1 MKLLQR
7 MKSKKGFTLVEMVL
21 VIAILAVI
29 LAFAVPG
36 VDSYVKRI
44 KLMELDDSARS
55 IFMAAQNKLMTLRS
69 SGKSLNFEG
78 ANLVELENVPDFF
91 KEGEY
96 SDNEKTRPKFT
107 YIKSDDLKKIPEG
120 DSNII
125 SLGAIEDQLYS
136 NEFVIEYDAATGTVF
151 GVFYTEDDGALED
164 YDPENMERGF
174 EERLK
179 AGGTIGYYGG
189 GTLVEVPV
197 GEEITTPI
205 IKNGAM
211 EKLVVYV
218 EWPDGFDEAEKLYF
232 TLSIVGPEKGAASNM
247 QTVEIISKD
256 DSCYIT
262 KDNYS
267 TIILD
272 SLAPGL
278 GSDNGQWDI
287 PSDAGDH
294 NLSYPFVL
302 ERDFKGWVL
311 KKNLV
316 FDSERGV
323 YYPKYKGKM
332 WQGAEMEGTE
342 WLRDDYPM
350 DPQDN
355 GSSSEGQGYPGS
367 NTNSNYI
374 INPGSDIT
382 VYVTFYDKSGV
393 YKDIPTV
400 KPYPVNSYFNAL
412 DGTTAHISA
421 GRHLQNLAN
430 YVYGPTVSD
439 VSLDAD
445 INFSLSRGEDPTQPY
460 DVYDYWNAGETYA
473 SCYEFKPIG
482 SQFVEASTFVP
493 KFHGN
498 NHTISYL
505 KIDSRMH
512 KFTDDK
518 TAGYSNTAFFAEL
531 YNAGGVENL
540 TFYRPYVYGETE
552 NTAVFVGHCYG
563 GSNFENI
570 KIINPTVIGT
580 KNVGAICGDFSDNT
594 QVMDVEVYVA
604 EYENNYDF
612 YYDEINGKYANNS
625 TEEGLKHYQESLNW
639 DDPTNDPYSKF
650 YIEGTTEE
658 AYVGGIMGRSNA
670 NLKKSYCSVRVI
682 SKGVAGGM
690 VGYNTGSIQ
699 NVYVGGH
706 TFEGSYIGKTE
717 LGKDYCLIN
726 VDGKNGSGGI
736 VGEMADGGFTGC
748 YSTASVAYSDGYGDG
763 FIGIDR
769 KDTDVGNGAYAFG
782 WVIKP
787 DGKVDRKYSNIKGVM
802 SISDSALASASIIDA
817 QPYDKTLD
825 NEYPYK
831 TAATDKTVHVGDWP
845 VDPPLFG
852 IFYWEKV
859 GEEYFIKSVGYNA
872 KEGEKVDFGELK
884 DGVTVEN
891 FGYGYY
897 FTNAAY
903 KTDPNVMSDVGQSYG
918 SVPAKII
925 ESIENATNT
934 QPTVV
939 MRQWAQDGVHDLKEI
954 IFDYSYN
961 SNVGSKAFFFNPDF
975 CGVSM
980 TDNLGKRSE
989 NEPYH
994 IRNVQ
999 QLKNIN
1005 NSLGSN
1011 FVQDL
1016 DIDAS
1021 GETWKPLGSF
1031 TDYFSGKYNGNNKN
1045 LTIGKLDTK
1054 KSDSEYGNG
1063 YGLFGVTRDATI
1075 ERVKVDYPSGTFAIE
1090 NFSAR
1095 NGLGGIVGVAVGGT
1109 INECTVKNFNVSA
1122 TRCPKIA
1129 IGGIVGFSSANITN
1143 CYVNGNGTGDDG
1155 VSKSSVAISN
1165 GGTNMNAVS
1174 AAGGIAGSASGAIS
1188 GCKVYSFDMGDDK
1201 LLTDEIK
1208 NDGTFNGTLIIA
1220 GGIVGNNVDYLGRTT
1235 LSVLNCES
1243 EASLTRPSGI
1253 NSKGKT
1259 TFESNVLIHPIAPT
1273 KFVVDTGRVELYK
1286 ETEEYEETQKNDD
1299 WLWKLIWEDVIK
1311 PFLQRIGLLPM
1322 DPAAPNNEPPV
1333 YTFNTGTGI
1342 IPNSD
1347 SDGNNLGTI
1356 DVTITNCTATQGEN
1370 YYNSRVC
1377 GKGDITFKTEGAS
1390 PTNDPSDVYVAVP
1403 PTMTNYITSYNKQVP
1418 TVGIYALY
1426 EKTDGVN
1433 NSALAA
1439 KIIDNSVYSGST
1451 TNNQTIV
1458 INEDTNVESKLDPLH
1473 KYGIFVDFGRFEEIS
1488 VKVNGVP
1495 QTISLTSL
1503 KDMDGKTL
1511 HRTENG
1517 QYIDI
1522 DVSSALNLNNGENTI
1537 TIVYKENETTNSEI
1551 CTYTINVPAEREPY
1565 AGVYELYQQGDTT
1578 HLDAIYNDGKNK
1590 NQTVKHK
1597 DGDIKLGK
1605 CGVMIEHFTSVNPR
1619 NVAFTAEISYTE
1631 NGEQKT
1637 ISNADYVLVDPSH
1650 IGNDGEKARAN
1661 GKYFDF
1667 YEISDEVY
1675 SAIPEDTDYTIKVI
1689 YSGKA
1694 IAEGTFHKD
1703 VKVPYLG
1710 IYGAMRVRNKY
1721 NMNDESLI
1729 DDVATA
1735 VISNS
1740 YKISKT
1746 YNNMWSGNY
1755 SENYDKYYGT
1765 HIMVERGA
1773 DISKIELTLTKL
1785 DKSTQTVE
1793 VKPEYK
1799 VENAAYILVGAP
1811 NSATVS
1817 FFEGLMFDSYK
1828 LPDDVIQDVAEI
1840 SATYICSDGKTTQT
1854 VNAKILDDLKGE
1866 IIGHEHK
1873 FGAYESVDNNT
1884 HKRTCEVCGFVE
1896 TSPHNWDEGETI
1908 PEQENMLRFTC
1919 EDCKATKEE
1928 QKRPPEDIKYVGIYV
1943 RATDQW
1949 NNKIYKTWFTN
1960 DGGTIDVSD
1969 NNNCILIGEA
1979 GILINKTFI
1988 NDITVY
1994 VDETP
1999 IVSNTL
2005 TVDDMD
2011 NGILAHFNDKNQLR
2025 LTAYRI
2031 PSSML
2036 KNEVVTITVKA
2047 NDGKTLISQD
2057 KIRVREHTHVA
2068 EWQPPTGDQDT
2079 KYHYGKCTAEFCP
2092 LPEGELANE
2101 LHHVVEDAVQDKPGV
2116 IKYTCNICG
2125 YSWEEVSPPD
2135 VALVIVNPN
2144 DSSQYYIKYTDGG
2157 TTKVTGNQD
2166 IAYTD
2171 VYLAIDISRI
2181 GDADKLA
2188 LKNCY
2193 NSYEIIQSHSANLE
2207 GFVMPSELSKFT
2219 IIKKIDGGG
2228 VRLLEYSYSCIL

>member
-69 SGKSLNFEG
+69 SGKSLNFDG
-78 ANLVELENVPDFF
+78 AKLVELENVPEDFRKDNDGNLLDF
-91 KEGEY
+91 ADSKNPPKFSYIYFNY
-96 SDNEKTRPKFT
+96 SDVKNSNPEKLV
-107 YIKSDDLKKIPEG
+107 D

-125 SLGAIEDQLYS
+125 NLGAIEDQIYT

-174 EERLK
+174 EERLE

-278 GSDNGQWDI
+278 SSDNGQWDI

-412 DGTTAHISA
+412 DGTTAKIAA
-421 GRHLQNLAN
+421 GRHLQNLSN
-430 YVYGPTVSD
+430 YVLQDTVSD
-439 VSLDAD
+439 VFIEHD
-445 INFSLSRGEDPTQPY
+445 IDFSKSPDSDTDPEKKN
-460 DVYDYWNAGETYA
+460 VYYYWNADETYNR
-473 SCYEFKPIG
+473 YYDFKPIG
-482 SQFVEASTFVP
+482 SQFVKNATFL
-493 KFHGN
+493 KNFDGN
-498 NHTISYL
+498 GCTISYL
-505 KIDSRMH
+505 KIDSDAH
-512 KFTDDK
+512 HFPENSS
-518 TAGYSNTAFFAEL
+518 GYENTAFITDL
-531 YNAGGVENL
+531 LDSGRMSNI
-540 TFYRPYVYGETE
+540 TFYRPWIIGKTI
-552 NTAVFVGHCYG
+552 NTAVFVGKATAG
-563 GSNFENI
+563 TNFHNI
-570 KIINPTVIGT
+570 TIINPIVEGGVEGVESYVGTLCADYNCNGGIEKCNVVIT
-580 KNVGAICGDFSDNT
+580 DYSNDYDFSYEE
-594 QVMDVEVYVA
+594 VVVEGETLKEYVN
-604 EYENNYDF
+604 ES
-612 YYDEINGKYANNS
+612 G
-625 TEEGLKHYQESLNW
+625 KHYQDSLDW
-639 DDPTNDPYSKF
+639 GDPTNDPYKKF
-650 YIEGTTEE
+650 YIKGLTATTY
-658 AYVGGIMGRSNA
+658 AGGLLGRSSGTLNGT
-670 NLKKSYCSVRVI
+670 SCSIRVESEGI
-682 SKGVAGGM
+682 AGGL
-690 VGYNTGSIQ
+690 VGVIDGGTVN
-699 NVYVGGH
+699 NNYVGGH
-706 TFEGSYIGKTE
+706 TYNGSYIVKTDD
-717 LGKDYCLIN
+717 GIYSLIN
-726 VDGKNGSGGI
+726 IDGKVASGGFI
-736 VGEMADGGFTGC
+736 GELRGGISMTTDS
-748 YSTASVAYSDGYGDG
+748 STASVAYSNGYGDG
-763 FIGIDR
+763 FIGKALSSD
-769 KDTDVGNGAYAFG
+769 KFNNSYALG
-782 WVIKP
+782 WVI
-787 DGKVDRKYSNIKGVM
+787 DADSNKVVSKSSKYVADIRNVNNAVTSQ
-802 SISDSALASASIIDA
+802 AE
-817 QPYDKTLD
+817 PYDKSLG
-825 NEYPYK
+825 NIYPYSNDN
-831 TAATDKTVHVGDWP
+831 TFPVRVGDWP

-852 IFYWEKV
+852 IFYWEKDSA
-859 GEEYFIKSVGYNA
+859 GNYNI
-872 KEGEKVDFGELK
+872 DTIYYNCK
-884 DGVTVEN
+884 DGSSDPSIEPTLQDIDIAE

-897 FTNAAY
+897 YTSAVKSGNES
-903 KTDPNVMSDVGQSYG
+903 MMEDVGSAVSNDDITKLSG
-918 SVPAKII
+918 II
-925 ESIENATNT
+925 EEKLADKNIIIT
-934 QPTVV
+934 PTVV
-939 MRQWAQDGVHDLKEI
+939 AKKTSGDAYTAPNGERQSITFSYDDKQITFTYHPDFYALEMTEGTSTLGEVKGNPYKVRCQKQLENISSTPDGVFKQHRAFDLNESYKPICTDGYFTGIYGGGDYEI
-954 IFDYSYN
+954 RANSISHASNAVGIFA
-961 SNVGSKAFFFNPDF
+961 K
-975 CGVSM
+975 
-980 TDNLGKRSE
+980 TRS
-989 NEPYH
+989 
-994 IRNVQ
+994 
-999 QLKNIN
+999 
-1005 NSLGSN
+1005 
-1011 FVQDL
+1011 
-1016 DIDAS
+1016 
-1021 GETWKPLGSF
+1021 
-1031 TDYFSGKYNGNNKN
+1031 
-1045 LTIGKLDTK
+1045 
-1054 KSDSEYGNG
+1054 
-1063 YGLFGVTRDATI
+1063 ATI
-1075 ERVKVDYPSGTFAIE
+1075 ENVNVSYSGTVSLGKQIE
-1090 NFSAR
+1090 NGQKA
-1095 NGLGGIVGVAVGGT
+1095 GVGGIVG
-1109 INECTVKNFNVSA
+1109 
-1122 TRCPKIA
+1122 IA
-1129 IGGIVGFSSANITN
+1129 IGGVLNNCSVSGMKFDSTSATKLQSGTSLAVGGIVGYSSATIRKCDAPKVQSANSIPTN
-1143 CYVNGNGTGDDG
+1143 PIQFNFRADT
-1155 VSKSSVAISN
+1155 
-1165 GGTNMNAVS
+1165 TNTLIAF
-1174 AAGGIAGSASGAIS
+1174 GGIAGSASGIIENCSITNLETEFEDNADNS
-1188 GCKVYSFDMGDDK
+1188 
-1201 LLTDEIK
+1201 LL
-1208 NDGTFNGTLIIA
+1208 IA

-1235 LSVLNCES
+1235 LSVSGCYSN
-1243 EASLTRPSGI
+1243 AKLTRPSGI
-1253 NSKGKT
+1253 NSEGKT

-1273 KFVVDTGRVELYK
+1273 HMHVVADDPQYYSNISDADAYK
-1286 ETEEYEETQKNDD
+1286 GKVYE
-1299 WLWKLIWEDVIK
+1299 
-1311 PFLQRIGLLPM
+1311 
-1322 DPAAPNNEPPV
+1322 
-1333 YTFNTGTGI
+1333 FNTGTGLK
-1342 IPNSD
+1342 SE
-1347 SDGNNLGTI
+1347 GGEL
-1356 DVTITNCTATQGEN
+1356 DVTITDCSAMQGQGS
-1370 YYNSRVC
+1370 YNSLVW
-1377 GKGDITFKTEGAS
+1377 GNEAVTAS
-1390 PTNDPSDVYVAVP
+1390 KDGETSKIPYDVYIAEPPKNIHAVV
-1403 PTMTNYITSYNKQVP
+1403 YERKVP

-1896 TSPHNWDEGETI
+1896 TSPHNWDDGVKSSEHEGK
-1908 PEQENMLRFTC
+1908 LKFTC
-1919 EDCKATKEE
+1919 EICKATKE
-1928 QKRPPEDIKYVGIYV
+1928 DDDKYNDKMLCVGFYSIYYQNSDSASIAWYNGLNGNDDFTV
-1943 RATDQW
+1943 ENKYDEKLSPRAA
-1949 NNKIYKTWFTN
+1949 
-1960 DGGTIDVSD
+1960 GDV
-1969 NNNCILIGEA
+1969 
-1979 GILINKTFI
+1979 GILIDSQYKDLI
-1988 NDITVY
+1988 SVY
-1994 VDETP
+1994 VDGEKIDTAK
-1999 IVSNTL
+1999 L
-2005 TVDDMD
+2005 TD
-2011 NGILAHFNDKNQLR
+2011 NWNNNISEAQQKAYKNKYGDSYPSLSS
-2025 LTAYRI
+2025 YKI
-2031 PSSML
+2031 PLELNGELS
-2036 KNEVVTITVKA
+2036 VTITVKYSEYELFT
-2047 NDGKTLISQD
+2047 KEVEVQS
-2057 KIRVREHTHVA
+2057 
-2068 EWQPPTGDQDT
+2068 PPTVGVYRIYAT
-2079 KYHYGKCTAEFCP
+2079 NNGSYYAYGKKSDDQFI
-2092 LPEGELANE
+2092 GSR
-2101 LHHVVEDAVQDKPGV
+2101 DSG
-2116 IKYTCNICG
+2116 
-2125 YSWEEVSPPD
+2125 WM
-2135 VALVIVNPN
+2135 VATNTYGLVIEESK
-2144 DSSQYYIKYTDGG
+2144 SSEIKNMEIRAGGG
-2157 TTKVTGNQD
+2157 T
-2166 IAYTD
+2166 
-2171 VYLAIDISRI
+2171 ISLSESNKCSI
-2181 GDADKLA
+2181 SNTWQINGYKLIEF
-2188 LKNCY
+2188 
-2193 NSYEIIQSHSANLE
+2193 SEEITEGTTIEIIYNGETLMTLNSND
-2207 GFVMPSELSKFT
+2207 
-2219 IIKKIDGGG
+2219 I
-2228 VRLLEYSYSCIL
+2228 